1 MSLCLAIAGF
11 ASPQIA
17 SGVELTRGGAIA
29 LALRQNPQIA
39 AARAVEAQ
47 ARARQ
52 GQARAARF
60 PQVSLTAAVG
70 PSLKAELVPGSVVE
84 STENNFRDLSF
95 DDLSVVIGG
104 QLEILQPLYTFGKI
118 SERQRAA
125 SLELRARQAQTDMKR
140 ADVAYEVAELYEGM
154 LFARDALRFFEESD
168 HWMRRSIEHAEG
180 ELEAGT
186 GVTEEDVLRLRT
198 GLALLQLFVNQAKA
212 GVSQAERGL
221 VAYLGLSEQTNIEPA
236 EEVLELLSA
245 PNLHLEALASLAR
258 NERPELRALRAGN
271 EAYRAL
277 AAAEGAGN
285 LPDFFALGF
294 VNGAYTPGRDWVN
307 TRYVI
312 DPMNHFVPGLLVG
325 ARWQFTGDMASQRA
339 AENEAVAS
347 EMARTYQ
354 WAFQAIP
361 AEVNRALKDVERARS
376 DATEADAAVDLAKK
390 WMVRAAADFSIGLGN
405 SRNVSDAVTAYVQ
418 LRVAALEAR
427 YRHNVALASLAKST
441 GTLDEQ
447 SRFYPTTESRK

>member
-1 MSLCLAIAGF
+1 MSLCLMGAG
-11 ASPQIA
+11 
-17 SGVELTRGGAIA
+17 LTSVRPSSAAQLSRGAAIA
-29 LALRQNPQIA
+29 LALKQNPQIA

-60 PQVSLTAAVG
+60 PLVTITAAVG
-70 PSLKAELVPGSVVE
+70 PSLKAELVPGSAIE

-140 ADVAYEVAELYEGM
+140 ADVAFEVAELYEGM

-186 GVTEEDVLRLRT
+186 GVTEEDLLRLRT
-198 GLALLQLFVNQAKA
+198 GLALLQLFVNQAQA
-212 GVSQAERGL
+212 GLSQAERGL
-221 VAYLGLSEQTNIEPA
+221 VAYLGLSEQTRIEPT
-236 EEVLELLSA
+236 EELLELL
-245 PNLHLEALASLAR
+245 PVQDLQLETLATLAR

-285 LPDFFALGF
+285 YPDFFALGF
-294 VNGAYTPGRDWVN
+294 VNAAYTPGRDWVN
-307 TRYVI
+307 TRFVV
-312 DPMNHFVPGLLVG
+312 DPMNHFVPGLLIG
-325 ARWQFTGDMASQRA
+325 ARWQFTGNMASQRA
-339 AENEAVAS
+339 AENEALAS

-376 DATEADAAVDLAKK
+376 DAKEADAAVDLAKK
-390 WMVRAAADFSIGLGN
+390 WMVRAAADFSIGLGS
-405 SRNVSDAVTAYVQ
+405 SRNVSDAVAAYLQ

-427 YRHNVALASLAKST
+427 YRHNVALANLAKST
-441 GTLDEQ
+441 GTLDER